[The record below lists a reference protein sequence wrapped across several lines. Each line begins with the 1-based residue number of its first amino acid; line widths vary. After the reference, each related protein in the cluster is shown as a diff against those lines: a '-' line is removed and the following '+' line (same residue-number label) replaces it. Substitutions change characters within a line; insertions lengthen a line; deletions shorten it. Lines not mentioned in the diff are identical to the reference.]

1 MTCAARR
8 CDGQAAVVGPLLP
21 REQPQK
27 RGLPGAVVPHDPG
40 LLARPERAG
49 HTVQHHAV
57 AIALGHLGKSESRP
71 GRGGAV
77 TVVLST
83 EPRRRQS
90 VLRSRGGPFG
100 ARLECVVQQ
109 LENPLSRQG
118 QGPGVGLVRVR
129 CHGRHH
135 RTTGHDQPPR
145 TAAVEGTTITGQ
157 GVDVSL
163 RDIARRAGPDE
174 FGEHRPPRE
183 RRPRARSRRS
193 RACGPGNS
201 AARLSDEVSLGHG
214 QPSGTFA
221 AARGTEEVLVGR
233 RLATRARRGWLW
245 QWLVPHALPQP
256 HPGCRRM
263 GATGS
268 RPARQRRH
276 PLPRQRQVHLDQ
288 NRASEGR
295 WDQAVAARSIR
306 SAAVRSPSRARI
318 VSPASVRV
326 RRRVMSPSNRSI
338 APWSWASVKR

>member
-1 MTCAARR
+1 M
-8 CDGQAAVVGPLLP
+8 
-21 REQPQK
+21 
-27 RGLPGAVVPHDPG
+27 
-40 LLARPERAG
+40 
-49 HTVQHHAV
+49 
-57 AIALGHLGKSESRP
+57 
-71 GRGGAV
+71 

-245 QWLVPHALPQP
+245 QWLVPPTPSHSRTRAA
-256 HPGCRRM
+256 GGWARRDPDRR
-263 GATGS
+263 GS
-268 RPARQRRH
+268 EGTRSPANGKCIWTKTVRPRAGGIRPWRPARSG
-276 PLPRQRQVHLDQ
+276 PRPY
-288 NRASEGR
+288 
-295 WDQAVAARSIR
+295 AAR
-306 SAAVRSPSRARI
+306 RAPESSHRL
-318 VSPASVRV
+318 R
-326 RRRVMSPSNRSI
+326 
-338 APWSWASVKR
+338 